1 MLMNV
6 RCRIL
11 VKTVE
16 GVRIQEE
23 DTSVLVL
30 ENGSVE
36 RIVIKVEFGF
46 NSTHQLG
53 SFL

>member
-6 RCRIL
+6 RCTIL
-11 VKTVE
+11 VKTAE

-23 DTSVLVL
+23 DISAHVL

-46 NSTHQLG
+46 STLHLG